1 MDSNVGADGV
11 TRIVTVGDDNP
22 ADTTIDAGVTT
33 PADYSA
39 APAASGA
46 SVTPV
51 DTALSNTGGVE
62 PVIPI
67 SGLIMVLSGAGC
79 LLVERRRAGSGSA
92 PAAGAGEAPADE

>member
-1 MDSNVGADGV
+1 M
-11 TRIVTVGDDNP
+11 
-22 ADTTIDAGVTT
+22 
-33 PADYSA
+33 
-39 APAASGA
+39 
-46 SVTPV
+46 TPV

-92 PAAGAGEAPADE
+92 PAAGAGGAPAADDVVPALDEFPRPFLIIVGRE

>member
-1 MDSNVGADGV
+1 MGADGV
-11 TRIVTVGDDNP
+11 TPIVTVGDDNP

-33 PADYSA
+33 PADYAA
-39 APAASGA
+39 APAAPGG

-67 SGLIMVLSGAGC
+67 SGLIMLAV
-79 LLVERRRAGSGSA
+79 RRRLSAGRTPSRAVWFTATRLSRRSTR
-92 PAAGAGEAPADE
+92 